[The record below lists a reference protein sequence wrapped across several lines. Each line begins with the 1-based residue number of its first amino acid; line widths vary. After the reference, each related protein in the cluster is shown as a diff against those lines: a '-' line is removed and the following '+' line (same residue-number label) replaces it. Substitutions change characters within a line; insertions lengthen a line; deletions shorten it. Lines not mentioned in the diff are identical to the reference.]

1 MFFHDLQEGSP
12 IILRLQ
18 RQKQSITVET
28 RVYKVQSDTIVVEPI
43 IYDEKYVNVSDDEL
57 TISVIHETEEKPI
70 IWKNVAF
77 KTIRVQN
84 LPYIA
89 LACRVPG
96 VVFNRRISFRLNLDV
111 QGVLNRGEKVI
122 VHDISSTGI
131 SFYTNKDARK
141 IVGTPVNIKFLGG
154 YEDVYV
160 SGEIVREEEK
170 DERYLYG
177 CTIRSTMDIDKFISE
192 EQRRRAMKGS
202 RR

>member
-1 MFFHDLQEGSP
+1 MFFHDLVEGSP
-12 IILRLQ
+12 IILKLQ
-18 RQKQSITVET
+18 RQKQSITVDT

-43 IYDEKYVNVSDDEL
+43 VYDGKYVNVADDEL

-70 IWKNVAF
+70 IWKNVVF
-77 KTIRVQN
+77 KILRIQN

-89 LACRVPG
+89 LACRNPG

-111 QGVLNRGEKVI
+111 QGVLNRSEKVI

-131 SFYTNKDARK
+131 SFYTNKDTRK
-141 IVGTPVNIKFLGG
+141 MVGTPVTLKFLGG

-170 DERYLYG
+170 DDKYLYG
-177 CTIRSTMDIDKFISE
+177 CTIRASVDIDRFISE
-192 EQRRRAMKGS
+192 EQRRRAMKGK
-202 RR
+202 R

>member
-43 IYDEKYVNVSDDEL
+43 IYDDKYVNVADDEL
-57 TISVIHETEEKPI
+57 TISVIHETEDKPI
-70 IWKNVAF
+70 IWKNVVF
-77 KTIRVQN
+77 KIIRIQN

-89 LACRVPG
+89 LACRTAG
-96 VVFNRRISFRLNLDV
+96 VIFNRRISFRLNLDV

-131 SFYTNKDARK
+131 SFFTNKEFRK

-170 DERYLYG
+170 DGKYLYG
-177 CTIRSTMDIDKFISE
+177 CTIRASVDIDKFISE
-192 EQRRRAMKGS
+192 EQRRRAMKGK
-202 RR
+202 R